1 MGLERPTVWLILAV
15 VALALFGYKRLP
27 DASRSVG
34 RSLRIFKSELKG
46 MSTDDEERA
55 AAAAPAVPPPASP
68 AVTVVHTA
76 PAEAAAPVASPP
88 PVATPVP
95 TPAAPATVPEQ
106 IIASDGGVTTP
117 RAD

>member
-55 AAAAPAVPPPASP
+55 AAAVVPVTPAP
-68 AVTVVHTA
+68 AVTVVHTV
-76 PAEAAAPVASPP
+76 PADAAVPVATAP

-95 TPAAPATVPEQ
+95 APAVPPTVPDSV
-106 IIASDGGVTTP
+106 ASHGGVAAP

>member
-55 AAAAPAVPPPASP
+55 AAADAVAPPAP
-68 AVTVVHTA
+68 AVTVVHTV
-76 PAEAAAPVASPP
+76 PVDAAAPVAVPP

-95 TPAAPATVPEQ
+95 APAIQSTLPEPVT
-106 IIASDGGVTTP
+106 SDGGVTTP